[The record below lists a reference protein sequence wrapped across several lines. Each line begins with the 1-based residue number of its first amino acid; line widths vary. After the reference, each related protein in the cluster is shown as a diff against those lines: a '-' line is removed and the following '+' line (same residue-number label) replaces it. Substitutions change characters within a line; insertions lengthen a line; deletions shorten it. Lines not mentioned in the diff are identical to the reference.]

1 MSAGGLK
8 GEDWDFVLVNI
19 ITLTQSL
26 IPKSVVPTETMWT
39 NVCCNI
45 NQLQDLKTKHL
56 EMIDVKGT
64 AYSGYRKQELT
75 AEINERRF
83 GSNNLGSCKA
93 NIDLELIRRF

>member
-8 GEDWDFVLVNI
+8 GEDWDFVFVNI
-19 ITLTQSL
+19 STLTQSL

-75 AEINERRF
+75 TEINERRF
-83 GSNNLGSCKA
+83 GSNNLGSCKV

>member
-8 GEDWDFVLVNI
+8 GQDWDFVLVNI
-19 ITLTQSL
+19 STLTQSL

-75 AEINERRF
+75 AEINERQF
-83 GSNNLGSCKA
+83 GSNNVGSCKV

>member
-1 MSAGGLK
+1 M
-8 GEDWDFVLVNI
+8 
-19 ITLTQSL
+19 
-26 IPKSVVPTETMWT
+26 
-39 NVCCNI
+39 
-45 NQLQDLKTKHL
+45 QDLKTKHL